1 MTPEDEARLRA
12 SFEAALARWEAE
24 RRDYLAN
31 AAERLDAVSASLP
44 PRPHFGLSFSLDSDE
59 LFPQVDMPDEESMFD
74 LSP

>member
-24 RRDYLAN
+24 RQDYLAN

-44 PRPHFGLSFSLDSDE
+44 DRPHFGLPFALDSDE
-59 LFPQVDMPDEESMFD
+59 LFPQVDMPAEPDVFKRN
-74 LSP
+74 P